1 MGRGIRRGNLKSRN
15 NMNKVMM
22 AEKSPVH
29 IQNEKK
35 QTDMYTNSKTLPS
48 DLVSITNR
56 RE

>member
-1 MGRGIRRGNLKSRN
+1 MGRGIRRENLKSRN

-29 IQNEKK
+29 IQNGEKK
-35 QTDMYTNSKTLPS
+35 NDMYTNSKTLPS

-56 RE
+56 GK